1 MREAVATWTLREN
14 RGDHEV
20 LLLKR
25 ATEPFLGA
33 WFPVE
38 GGIDHGE
45 SPDEAMVRELREETG
60 LAPIAAYREST
71 RIVPSASRHIRIHI
85 YASFVSYDVP
95 VVLNE
100 EHTAFQWRSPED
112 ALRLL
117 YLPAQQDALTR
128 VRTLFMDSIPP
139 AELRIR

>member
-1 MREAVATWTLREN
+1 MKEAVATWTLREIL
-14 RGDHEV
+14 GGHEV

-38 GGIDHGE
+38 GAIDPGE

-71 RIVPSASRHIRIHI
+71 RVVPSVSRHVRIHI
-85 YASFVSYDVP
+85 YASFVSRDLP

-117 YLPAQQDALTR
+117 RLPAQQDALKR
-128 VRTLFMDSIPP
+128 VCARFVAPRAS
-139 AELRIR
+139 ERSR